1 MIVKRETPRCLIA
14 AEEEVTNVQLFTSR
28 QIPGNAPKDRVIFAT
43 FYCVRSFWERVLQSW
58 GLLYDFESELSHEKV
73 HFICWRL

>member
-28 QIPGNAPKDRVIFAT
+28 QIRGNVPKDRVIFGT
-43 FYCVRSFWERVLQSW
+43 FLV
-58 GLLYDFESELSHEKV
+58 
-73 HFICWRL
+73 CWLMLGKGFAIMGAMIRF

>member
-14 AEEEVTNVQLFTSR
+14 AVEEVTNVQLFTSR

-43 FYCVRSFWERVLQSW
+43 FYCVGSCWERVLQSW
-58 GLLYDFESELSHEKV
+58 GL
-73 HFICWRL
+73 